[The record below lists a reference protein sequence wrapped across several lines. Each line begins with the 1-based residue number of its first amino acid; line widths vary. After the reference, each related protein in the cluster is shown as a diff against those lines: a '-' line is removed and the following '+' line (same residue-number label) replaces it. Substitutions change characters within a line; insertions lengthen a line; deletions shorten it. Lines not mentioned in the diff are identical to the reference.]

1 MKLDLS
7 RRFLVVFTIIGLAAL
22 SSGYILIHSA
32 QQRLADAN
40 VINLAG
46 AQRMLSLKISKEALL
61 VVGVQGGASAEKMIA
76 SASRYRRVLRGLRH
90 GDNELG
96 IPPTSDPEI
105 LRALTVVEKNWGPFA
120 GAVERLANERDPE
133 AARRAAAVVAATNES
148 LLAQSDRVVKM
159 LEGEAS
165 SKARANL
172 RTQYVILAGLQ
183 ILLALLW
190 LFQVRPLNQKLLQV
204 MGRIE
209 QVSQKVFQVGR
220 GMKLVSQE
228 MAGSA
233 AKEAEEIEV
242 SVTKVAGTARS
253 IQEKVE
259 QTEEIRHALAQTV
272 EVLETTRV
280 AVHELNTNF
289 EHLRSLTAS
298 AQNASG
304 LIQRLSQEV
313 NLVALNAS
321 IEAARSGEASRA
333 FSAVAKQMGILAQ
346 RSTETAKETTA
357 LLEQLAESVAAGS
370 ISAGQTAEA
379 SVALVTQQE
388 HLADRV
394 RLLVDAT
401 NEQARQVG
409 DISAQ
414 LGEVKHYGT
423 ETSRLATE
431 VSIEAGRLSDE
442 VGGIRSVL
450 ITLANIVGVTSAS
463 IYETQQAPQ
472 GQGDRTPAA
481 LQSQTY
487 PAFLHQAIVRTD
499 P

>member
-22 SSGYILIHSA
+22 TSGYILIHSA
-32 QQRLADAN
+32 QQRLSDGN

-46 AQRMLSLKISKEALL
+46 AQRMLSQKISKEALL
-61 VVGVQGGASAEKMIA
+61 VVGVDGGASPEKMMA
-76 SASRYRRVLRGLRH
+76 SVSRYRRVLRGLRH
-90 GDNELG
+90 GDKALG
-96 IPPTSDPEI
+96 IPPTRDPEI
-105 LRALTVVEKNWGPFA
+105 LQAITVVEKSWGPFA
-120 GAVERLANERDPE
+120 AAVERLSNERDPE
-133 AARRAAAVVAATNES
+133 AARRAAAVIAATNES

-159 LEGEAS
+159 LENAAS
-165 SKARANL
+165 SKARSNV

-204 MGRIE
+204 IGRIE

-220 GMKLVSQE
+220 GMKIVSQE

-233 AKEAEEIEV
+233 AKEAQEIEV
-242 SVTKVAGTARS
+242 SVTKVASAARS
-253 IQEKVE
+253 IREKVE
-259 QTEEIRHALAQTV
+259 QTEEIRHALAQIV

-280 AVHELNTNF
+280 AVEELNNNF
-289 EHLRSLTAS
+289 AHLRSLTAS

-379 SVALVTQQE
+379 SVALVTRQE

-401 NEQARQVG
+401 NEQAHQVG
-409 DISAQ
+409 DISSQ
-414 LGEVKHYGT
+414 LGEVKHHGS
-423 ETSRLATE
+423 ETSRLASE
-431 VSIEAGRLSDE
+431 VSAEAGRLSDE
-442 VGGIRSVL
+442 VGGVRSVL
-450 ITLANIVGVTSAS
+450 VTLANIVGVTSAA
-463 IYETQQAPQ
+463 IYETHEPVHQ
-472 GQGDRTPAA
+472 QGDRTSAT

-487 PAFLHQAIVRTD
+487 PAFLHRAIVRTD